1 MMKGSCRGCWL
12 RWRMTKTDFFLVAGG
27 SWLVEAKRSE
37 EIRLWDFKEK
47 SMVSSLFSMQ
57 VAAT

>member
-12 RWRMTKTDFFLVAGG
+12 CWRMTKTDFFLMAGG
-27 SWLVEAKRSE
+27 WWLVEAKRSE

-47 SMVSSLFSMQ
+47 RMVSSLFSM
-57 VAAT
+57 